1 MASEKVSALTEASN
15 LTPNDSVYVVQ
26 DNVSKKAPI
35 DKLRSAIKLKNVYI
49 AGLGYVNDSTAAD
62 GFLWLFEK
70 DNSLDPKVQIGTDSI
85 DIRGETI
92 GPDTIYHP
100 ITWEQLLGMTSIF
113 QQSDDAAEINV
124 RIQDTH
130 LEVENIEHPQEQ
142 VCIHSNGFEL
152 YNASGQYINLLFPT
166 LKELSGLA
174 PGGSGKI
181 ASNGG
186 YYINPSVKNPEGVV
200 VELYQLDTQTS
211 QRTDTLIQGAKYRS
225 DGIEYYNGNGSIGW
239 AAGADIAALNGL
251 GRYTSGLAT
260 LLQNLDDRITA
271 LENA

>member
-15 LTPNDSVYVVQ
+15 LTPNDAVYVVQ

-35 DKLRSAIKLKNVYI
+35 GKFNDAIKLHNVEI
-49 AGLGYVNDSTAAD
+49 PGIGYETSSTSPD
-62 GFLWLFEK
+62 GRIWLY
-70 DNSLDPKVQIGTDSI
+70 DRTNSLDPKVQIDVDEIS
-85 DIRGETI
+85 IRGETI

-100 ITWEQLLGMTSIF
+100 ITWDQLLGMVSIF

-124 RIQDTH
+124 SIQDTS
-130 LEVENIEHPQEQ
+130 LKVGNIEHPQEKTL
-142 VCIHSNGFEL
+142 IHSNGFEL

-186 YYINPSVKNPEGVV
+186 YYINPSVNNPEGVV

-239 AAGADIAALNGL
+239 ASAADIAALGGL
-251 GRYTSGLAT
+251 GSYTGDLAT
-260 LLQNLDDRITA
+260 LLQDLDDRITA